1 MLCVGQLKVFWG
13 KKMETTQLGGKW
25 DRKSAKIERELF
37 PKSSKPKNEHM
48 HIENKVAFAC
58 P

>member
-1 MLCVGQLKVFWG
+1 VGQLKVFWG